1 MERKDL
7 IIEINKHLFE
17 PIPDELAE
25 QLHSVVVNIVP
36 EVSTEMV
43 EEYAKAVFKNQVEW
57 KFKVFVQTKY
67 KDQYN
72 RELVMPK
79 VVYLILEGYVLW
91 QIIQSDVISAEL
103 KAKFSLIVRNYA
115 VIRKGKW
122 DGIVC
127 AKWLIEIF
135 NYYKE
140 YCKKIVVGNISYN
153 DLLKSVIPKRQ
164 WAETRMDMADMD
176 VYAQIRC
183 LCASGMRGR
192 QRYFVESSEFKSIR
206 SPFAKVYLLVKKM
219 VEDWN
224 WKYISE
230 SPVDKLREALGI
242 DVKRRKQLA
251 KIVAEVTSGVAKNQI
266 VKPSENTSL
275 LLARISDG
283 KAKALDERMFSV
295 LEFGLYLYYELLLE
309 NFNS

>member
-7 IIEINKHLFE
+7 IIEINKHLFD

-91 QIIQSDVISAEL
+91 QIIQSDDISAEL